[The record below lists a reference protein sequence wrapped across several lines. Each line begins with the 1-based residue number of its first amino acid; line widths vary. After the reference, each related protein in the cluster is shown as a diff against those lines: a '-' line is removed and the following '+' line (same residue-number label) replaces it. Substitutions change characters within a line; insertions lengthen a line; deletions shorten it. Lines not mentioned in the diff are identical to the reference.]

1 MFARGRRRGACQ
13 AAGIA
18 VEVMIAMVLQGDG
31 FAKRWS
37 CKDGHVERD
46 GQWSTF
52 SIVFET

>member
-18 VEVMIAMVLQGDG
+18 VEVMIAMVLQGDS